1 LIELA
6 KSHAL
11 KQMDQEFD
19 EALRRTQSLIQTALE
34 EDPRFVHYSG
44 GESVDTGLW
53 GLSQGEDDLYRESLS
68 DRVEIAVVTYLQKH
82 PSCIFLEIEQD
93 VYPRLPGLLTP
104 SQGILYAVVSSYAS
118 RENGIWKL
126 RAEDRAAARRAELK
140 QIAHLIESI
149 GRRLGFS
156 TRKQEKHY
164 LWEQNGSVERTFTI
178 LASALI
184 GRALAET
191 RVPPEQSVIVLPGGR
206 AALVAYKSQRDPS
219 LAARLKGVQVVKYRL
234 LRLLV
239 DLPALTLQAFEDQV
253 AGDPLE
259 RPRSQMMMF

>member
-1 LIELA
+1 
-6 KSHAL
+6 
-11 KQMDQEFD
+11 
-19 EALRRTQSLIQTALE
+19 
-34 EDPRFVHYSG
+34 
-44 GESVDTGLW
+44 
-53 GLSQGEDDLYRESLS
+53 
-68 DRVEIAVVTYLQKH
+68 
-82 PSCIFLEIEQD
+82 
-93 VYPRLPGLLTP
+93 
-104 SQGILYAVVSSYAS
+104 VSSYAG

-206 AALVAYKSQRDPS
+206 AALAAYKWQRDPS
-219 LAARLKGVQVVKYRL
+219 LATRLKGVQVVKYRL

-239 DLPALTLQAFEDQV
+239 DLPALTRQAFEDQV